1 MSCAGGEAR
10 VKIPSHTTAE
20 IPERVDNH
28 WSTKRPR
35 RLIKLPPQL
44 GTRRKLFQKG
54 QANPGSKALRA
65 KTGAGRRKGVRNRM
79 TRDLKELIL
88 DSLEGIGGQQWLER
102 LGRTEKKAFATLIGK
117 LIPLQVHGMSGVD
130 PEDQARKVREKLA
143 AIEATTESATTNT
156 PDDSLSKA
164 PTSR

>member
-1 MSCAGGEAR
+1 
-10 VKIPSHTTAE
+10 
-20 IPERVDNH
+20 
-28 WSTKRPR
+28 
-35 RLIKLPPQL
+35 
-44 GTRRKLFQKG
+44 
-54 QANPGSKALRA
+54 
-65 KTGAGRRKGVRNRM
+65 M

-143 AIEATTESATTNT
+143 AIEAATESATTNT
-156 PDDSLSKA
+156 PDDSPSKA